1 MNLATIEIK
10 VSLDLKDFSLWTD
23 PLPSGKIGGAFSD
36 FSEAQ
41 VSKLF
46 SELKESKAA
55 LGIPN
60 KLINI
65 AAQPLAKPFAYI
77 FNECIF
83 TGVVPDVLKW
93 SQVTPIH
100 KNGPTTDPTNYR
112 PIAILS
118 PFSKVLEKLV
128 YDQLYSFLEKMKSS
142 RNISLDLG
150 KTFPLNKPYLN

>member
-1 MNLATIEIK
+1 MNEIANDSAR
-10 VSLDLKDFSLWTD
+10 VSGQDNKIPCPQEKSEEPSPIFPKLKT
-23 PLPSGKIGGAFSD
+23 
-36 FSEAQ
+36 
-41 VSKLF
+41 KLF

-60 KLINI
+60 KLIKI

-93 SQVTPIH
+93 SQVTPVH

-112 PIAILS
+112 QIAILS

-142 RNISLDLG
+142 INISLDLG